1 MPNMVK
7 YISTHSIWL
16 DNGIVV
22 LQLAAVL
29 LVSTLT
35 YKYVE
40 MPGVQLG
47 KRLTRRKG
55 ATPGPT
61 LQGTAQ

>member
-1 MPNMVK
+1 
-7 YISTHSIWL
+7 
-16 DNGIVV
+16 

-47 KRLTRRKG
+47 KRLTHRKG
-55 ATPGPT
+55 STPGPT